1 MGQEI
6 KENVQNEKDSTN
18 FDLTG
23 FFKNSEETSNS
34 TESQAKNEI
43 TDSKKI
49 SEEIQSELSIR
60 ELHEDRI
67 KLFISNPIERVK
79 DTYSQGVQPHEFS
92 NEEWKVYQE
101 CNDEAFYYR
110 FFFKRLEMLQW
121 CWIEK
126 HHNPI
131 YVVNFHFSRS
141 PDGS

>member
-23 FFKNSEETSNS
+23 FFKNPEEPSNS
-34 TESQAKNEI
+34 TEGQAKNEI

-49 SEEIQSELSIR
+49 SEEVKSELSIR

-110 FFFKRLEMLQW
+110 YFFQETRNAKFELKYQ
-121 CWIEK
+121 
-126 HHNPI
+126 
-131 YVVNFHFSRS
+131 S
-141 PDGS
+141 PH

>member
-1 MGQEI
+1 MGVITKLLPLTKSYISMGQEI
-6 KENVQNEKDSTN
+6 KENVRNEKDATN

-34 TESQAKNEI
+34 TKSQAKEEK

-49 SEEIQSELSIR
+49 SEEVKSELSIR

-92 NEEWKVYQE
+92 NEEWKVSKNAMMKHFIIE
-101 CNDEAFYYR
+101 DF
-110 FFFKRLEMLQW
+110 LQLQQLA
-121 CWIEK
+121 
-126 HHNPI
+126 
-131 YVVNFHFSRS
+131 V
-141 PDGS
+141 